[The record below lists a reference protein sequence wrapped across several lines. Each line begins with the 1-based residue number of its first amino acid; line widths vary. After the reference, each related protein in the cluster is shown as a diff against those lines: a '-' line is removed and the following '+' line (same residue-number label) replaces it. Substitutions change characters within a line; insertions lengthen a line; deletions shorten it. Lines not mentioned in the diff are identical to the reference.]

1 MLAAEEFKRRDFI
14 RTGAIATLG
23 MAILPSLNAMAS
35 TLKDIK
41 IGIIGLDT
49 SHSVAFTKLLN
60 ARPALSGHE
69 GVKVIAAFPAR
80 GSNIESNINR
90 LPGFVAEIKNLG
102 VQIVDSMEELLQQ
115 SDVIL
120 LESNDGRMRCE
131 QVLQVLQSGKPM
143 FMDKPVASSLRDV
156 IRIYKA
162 AESYKV
168 PVYSTSLLRYIVNF
182 SEIEKQGK
190 IQGAFTYSPAMIEE
204 THPDLFW
211 YGIHGIEMVYKIMGT
226 GCKSVSRISTPDTD
240 IVTGIWENGRI
251 GTFRGIRKGSKDF
264 GGTVFTEKQII
275 EIVAPNDYGPLIS
288 EIVNFF
294 KTGVVPV
301 QPTETIEIYAFME
314 AADESKRQG
323 GKSINLADIVAAA
336 VN

>member
-1 MLAAEEFKRRDFI
+1 MPAAEEFKRRDFI

-23 MAILPSLNAMAS
+23 MTILPSLNAIAVN
-35 TLKDIK
+35 LKDIK

-60 ARPALSGHE
+60 ARPALFGHE

-90 LPGFVAEIKNLG
+90 LPGFVAEMKKLG
-102 VQIVDSMEELLQQ
+102 VRIVDSMEELLQE

-120 LESNDGRMRCE
+120 LESNDGRMRYE

-143 FMDKPVASSLRDV
+143 FMDKPVASSLREV

-162 AESYKV
+162 AESYNV

-182 SEIEKQGK
+182 SKIEKQGK

-211 YGIHGIEMVYKIMGT
+211 YGIHGIEMLYKIMGI

-275 EIVAPNDYGPLIS
+275 EIVAPNDYGPLILG
-288 EIVNFF
+288 IVNFF

-301 QPTETIEIYAFME
+301 QPSETIEIYAFME
-314 AADESKRQG
+314 AADKSKRQG
-323 GKSINLADIVAAA
+323 GKSINLADIIEAA